1 MAYNKKYA
9 DWSRKIWLEIYAPDK
24 VFNNILLGETI
35 VNRDEIEKALG
46 RTVELNLAFLTGNF
60 KYQNYKV
67 KFKINRIVGG
77 RLYSELVEISLY
89 DVYVRRIVRRGTS
102 RIDDSFIVKTKDE
115 IDIRIKPLV
124 ITRFKANR
132 RQRTAI
138 RKTYKEYLINKI
150 QTLEFYELI
159 EKVMNYELQEEIRPV
174 LNKIF
179 PIDRVE
185 IRRLIRL
192 TPVKIEVPA

>member
-9 DWSRKIWLEIYAPDK
+9 DWSRKVWLEIHAPEK

-35 VNRDEIEKALG
+35 VNRDEMEKALG

-67 KFKINRIVGG
+67 KFKINRIAGG
-77 RLYSELVEISLY
+77 KLYSELIEISLY
-89 DVYVRRIVRRGTS
+89 DAYIRRIVRKGTS
-102 RIDDSFIVKTKDE
+102 RIDDSFVVRTKDE
-115 IDIRIKPLV
+115 IDVRIKPLV

-138 RKTYKEYLINKI
+138 RKAYKEYLVNKI
-150 QTLEFYELI
+150 PTLEFYELV
-159 EKVMNYELQEEIRPV
+159 EKVMNYELQEEVRPV

-179 PIDRVE
+179 PVDRVE
-185 IRRLIRL
+185 IRRLVRL
-192 TPVKIEVPA
+192 TPVKMEIPA